1 MSVLAR
7 AYALTVQ
14 CAAHVR
20 RLRTA
25 PEHMPRAISNIQHMR
40 AKPPIRP
47 AAVNPGVIKSRFPKP
62 LTTGA
67 LQQGQVKFVTDLL
80 PGSGDLD
87 NFKTRQPQQ
96 PTQNTTSTTP
106 TQSGGGTRGSGQTF
120 KEIRCQT
127 GCRGDVVWA
136 VVLVIR
142 VHVFNTE

>member
-1 MSVLAR
+1 MPSLFNVLA
-7 AYALTVQ
+7 ACTPSKNSPGTYATCYKQHSATV
-14 CAAHVR
+14 
-20 RLRTA
+20 
-25 PEHMPRAISNIQHMR
+25 
-40 AKPPIRP
+40 AKPPIKP
-47 AAVNPGVIKSRFPKP
+47 TAVNPGVIKSRFPKP

-142 VHVFNTE
+142 VHVFNTK